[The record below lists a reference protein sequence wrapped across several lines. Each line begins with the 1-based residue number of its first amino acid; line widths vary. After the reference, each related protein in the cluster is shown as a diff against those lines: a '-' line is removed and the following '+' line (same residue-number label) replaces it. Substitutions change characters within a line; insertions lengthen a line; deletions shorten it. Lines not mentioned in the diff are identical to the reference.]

1 MNQKSLRALIDNARA
16 AGRAALTAPEA
27 ELFCDE
33 YDIPTP
39 KQGLA
44 KTSADAVKLAGRFGF
59 PVVLKIVS
67 NDILHKTEAGGVIT
81 GVASAAE
88 VRRGF
93 DELVKNAKRYRKNA
107 AIQGIQVQQMLKGGH
122 EVMVGAV
129 TDPSFGKMIAFGLGG
144 VLVEVMKDITFR
156 LAPVGKKEALS
167 MLDSVSAAEVLRGVR
182 GQKSVDRPAVA
193 DLICRVS
200 KLVKD
205 FPEIQEIDLNPI
217 FATDKGAKAVD
228 VRIVIGESPKERKR
242 FGQEEILEAMRRIMN
257 PRAVAVIGAS

>member
-93 DELVKNAKRYRKNA
+93 AELVKNAKRYRKNA

-144 VLVEVMKDITFR
+144 VLVEVM
-156 LAPVGKKEALS
+156 
-167 MLDSVSAAEVLRGVR
+167 
-182 GQKSVDRPAVA
+182 
-193 DLICRVS
+193 
-200 KLVKD
+200 
-205 FPEIQEIDLNPI
+205 
-217 FATDKGAKAVD
+217 
-228 VRIVIGESPKERKR
+228 
-242 FGQEEILEAMRRIMN
+242 
-257 PRAVAVIGAS
+257 